1 VRVLVDLSAG
11 PRAVDLLEEALEL
24 AVRLEAELSGLF
36 VEDTALLRSSALPF
50 VRQVHLSSG
59 AAGALDPTRIERDLR
74 LAAERAR
81 ATLARGAEA
90 RRLRWSFR
98 TGRGE
103 LLRELAR
110 EAGAADLVV
119 LRRDWRASAAARLLS
134 AAGRAEL
141 GLDTGGVLLARGPRR
156 RGSAIVVALA
166 GGEPSRPALLAA
178 ARLAG
183 SDRPLVVL
191 GERTLARALDE
202 LGAPSGLRATF
213 HSLPADDAGALE
225 RALLEA
231 RAGLL
236 VLSALDPRLEDP
248 ELDRRLEALRL
259 PLLVWRG
266 EVGRRAQ

>member
-11 PRAVDLLEEALEL
+11 PRAADLLEEALEL

-36 VEDTALLRSSALPF
+36 VEEAALLRSSGLPF

-59 AAGALDPTRIERDLR
+59 AAGALDPARIERELR
-74 LAAERAR
+74 VAAERAR
-81 ATLARGAEA
+81 ATLARVAEA

-110 EAGAADLVV
+110 EAGATDLVV
-119 LRRDWRASAAARLLS
+119 LQRDWRAAAAARLLS

-141 GLDTGGVLLARGPRR
+141 GLQTGGVLLARGPRR
-156 RGSAIVVALA
+156 RGSAVVVALPE
-166 GGEPSRPALLAA
+166 GESSHPALLAA

-191 GERTLARALDE
+191 GEAALARALDE
-202 LGAPSGLRATF
+202 LGAPSGLHATF
-213 HSLPADDAGALE
+213 RSLHAGDADALE

-236 VLSALDPRLEDP
+236 VLSALDPMLEDP
-248 ELDRRLEALRL
+248 ELERRLEALRL
-259 PLLVWRG
+259 PLLLWRG
-266 EVGRRAQ
+266 EA